1 LPRINAAASPQV
13 QDQYVSLPRRPPG
26 GRQLREF
33 NMRLPV
39 LTPRARE
46 LDPFEPFRRQF
57 EDMFADFGRW
67 PTMDWAAS
75 SKTGLAALDVAE
87 TKEAIE
93 ISTELPGVA
102 ESDINVSVEGNA
114 VVISGE
120 KKSETESQEKAWR
133 VVERSYGSF
142 RRVVPLTF
150 APDAGKVT
158 ASFDKGVLHVKIAKP
173 VELVAK
179 KVSIPVG
186 KGS

>member
-1 LPRINAAASPQV
+1 
-13 QDQYVSLPRRPPG
+13 
-26 GRQLREF
+26 
-33 NMRLPV
+33 MRLPV
-39 LTPRARE
+39 LTSRAHE
-46 LDPFEPFRRQF
+46 LDPFEPFRRRF

-67 PTMDWAAS
+67 PSMDFAAS

-102 ESDINVSVEGNA
+102 ENEINVSVEGQA

-120 KKSETESQEKAWR
+120 KKSESESQDKAWR

-150 APDAGKVT
+150 APDPGKIT
-158 ASFDKGVLHVKIAKP
+158 ATFDKGVLHVKVGKP
-173 VELVAK
+173 AELVAK
-179 KVSIPVG
+179 KVTIPVG
-186 KGS
+186 KAN